1 MSLSSARVRILA
13 SYLILL
19 LFSTIVGGIALR
31 SVLVARA
38 GERVDDA
45 LVQETR
51 EFRQLADKG
60 RDPQTGD
67 PFGDDIERIFDVFLG
82 RNIPGE
88 GEAFFTFVNG
98 DLYRFNAPGRVRS
111 LRIPE
116 QEGLADTIRTRSGEF
131 EIEDGRRIRYIAVPV
146 LIDGQPRGDFVVA
159 IDLTSE
165 LDEVNSALQVA
176 AGVALGVLVLA
187 SLLAWVVAGRVLAPL
202 RQLRDTAQSITD
214 TDLGRR
220 IAVRGDDELADLART
235 FNAMLD
241 RLEDAFGSQKA
252 FISDAGHELRTPIT
266 IVRGHLELLED
277 DDPEERE
284 ATVELVTDEL
294 DRMSRLVNDL
304 LLLAKAQRPDFLQPE
319 TLDAADLTEELFAK
333 ASSLAPRDWRLAGT
347 ADGRI
352 VADRQRITQAVMNLS
367 QNAVNHTAE
376 GDAIELGS
384 KRVGYEVDL
393 WVRDTGPG
401 VAAHDRERVFER
413 FARASNDG
421 KHHEGSGLG
430 LAITRAIAQAHGGD
444 VELDSLVTDGA
455 RFVVTIPIEPPQEVR
470 PLEPDTDR

>member
-31 SVLVARA
+31 SVLLARA

-165 LDEVNSALQVA
+165 LDEVNRRASGGRRRGPRGAGARIA
-176 AGVALGVLVLA
+176 AGVGGGRPG
-187 SLLAWVVAGRVLAPL
+187 AGAAAPAARHRAVDHRDRPHAGGSRSRATTSSPISLAPST
-202 RQLRDTAQSITD
+202 RCSTGSRTPSP
-214 TDLGRR
+214 
-220 IAVRGDDELADLART
+220 ARSRSSAT
-235 FNAMLD
+235 P
-241 RLEDAFGSQKA
+241 
-252 FISDAGHELRTPIT
+252 GHELRTPIT
-266 IVRGHLELLED
+266 IVRGHLELLGD
-277 DDPEERE
+277 DDPEER
-284 ATVELVTDEL
+284 
-294 DRMSRLVNDL
+294 
-304 LLLAKAQRPDFLQPE
+304 
-319 TLDAADLTEELFAK
+319 DARR
-333 ASSLAPRDWRLAGT
+333 SSW
-347 ADGRI
+347 
-352 VADRQRITQAVMNLS
+352 
-367 QNAVNHTAE
+367 
-376 GDAIELGS
+376 
-384 KRVGYEVDL
+384 
-393 WVRDTGPG
+393 
-401 VAAHDRERVFER
+401 
-413 FARASNDG
+413 
-421 KHHEGSGLG
+421 
-430 LAITRAIAQAHGGD
+430 
-444 VELDSLVTDGA
+444 
-455 RFVVTIPIEPPQEVR
+455 
-470 PLEPDTDR
+470 